1 MNNWKLKMDARR
13 AGYKLVE
20 EYIDDLMK
28 AAGLVRKDLI
38 TEAEYDRT
46 KDKLLRR
53 VVDGMKDI

>member
-13 AGYKLVE
+13 AGYKLVD

>member
-38 TEAEYDRT
+38 TVAEYDRT